1 MRKVFILG
9 ALAAAVAGGYFLY
22 YSLWLA
28 RAGWDEFVIGVGPD
42 TATVLAIVPTALQ
55 ALSLYLVSEFKS
67 WRRAWDAHPN
77 WLSAAILFTAAEV
90 CVVRLGILAGEAANE
105 TPVDTA
111 PEHMTAAVMAFLY
124 TIGGELMLVNGVT
137 FAYNELTKGFREK
150 RQPPNELV
158 INPAVE
164 WPDLEQDDRMME
176 YVTQNYTKS

>member
-1 MRKVFILG
+1 
-9 ALAAAVAGGYFLY
+9 
-22 YSLWLA
+22 
-28 RAGWDEFVIGVGPD
+28 
-42 TATVLAIVPTALQ
+42 
-55 ALSLYLVSEFKS
+55 
-67 WRRAWDAHPN
+67 
-77 WLSAAILFTAAEV
+77 
-90 CVVRLGILAGEAANE
+90 
-105 TPVDTA
+105 
-111 PEHMTAAVMAFLY
+111 MTAAVMAFLY